1 MEAQEGSW
9 KKLGLDVLTWSG
21 GVGIGMQLGY
31 VAIRFLQGRVFARSE
46 WYQQL
51 TVEDQKKLAGR
62 FTTILHHLTVAGG
75 SLYSLLRNDPSVM
88 HKVLLLETGFDVSD
102 SITTVTGIGGMTG
115 MGGVPILLHH
125 GTLPRIFTSSDTSPA
140 SSLQCEGVA
149 MALEIAYL
157 KTYPLIPWR
166 TAAAF
171 CTILLGSG
179 AVDLLMVKVIPRTPL
194 YHSKYLWHATLAEF
208 LVFLS
213 CRVPLQ
219 LHSSPFKH
227 QSIKT

>member
-1 MEAQEGSW
+1 MEAQEGGW
-9 KKLGLDVLTWSG
+9 KRVGLDVLAWSG

-46 WYQQL
+46 WYQSL
-51 TVEDQKKLAGR
+51 TVEDQKKLSGR
-62 FTTILHHLTVAGG
+62 FTTVLHHLTVAGG

-115 MGGVPILLHH
+115 MEGVPILLHH
-125 GTLPRIFTSSDTSPA
+125 GTLPLNTFASSIHTVLSP

-171 CTILLGSG
+171 LTILLGSG

-213 CRVPLQ
+213 CRVSQASP
-219 LHSSPFKH
+219 SSH
-227 QSIKT
+227 HINQD